1 MIRRVEIRVPFS
13 LLDDDFQ
20 FDVEGSE
27 GWEAFQIENQGLVE
41 DPEDAASA
49 LVQYAVWFRR
59 VEGGGWSRMPE
70 ARIGSFPT
78 WGGRESLP

>member
-20 FDVEGSE
+20 FDIEDSE
-27 GWEAFQIENQGLVE
+27 GREAFQIENQGLVG
-41 DPEDAASA
+41 DPENADAA

-59 VEGGGWSRMPE
+59 IDGGGWSRVPE
-70 ARIGSFPT
+70 AGMGSFPT